1 MFLFFFFLMIRRP
14 PRSTLFPYT
23 TLFRSLKR
31 VGEKP
36 RKNALHCECDGKTVG
51 GKAVDGRKGVFNLD
65 GRVAL
70 EANFAGEM
78 KGGAFAV
85 DRILRQPIERGEPH
99 EKRRELGVVN
109 DFKV

>member
-1 MFLFFFFLMIRRP
+1 M
-14 PRSTLFPYT
+14 
-23 TLFRSLKR
+23 
-31 VGEKP
+31 
-36 RKNALHCECDGKTVG
+36 HCERDGKTVG